1 MCGSQEAAEQV
12 GKDLEVGRWD
22 ERQYR
27 DSLPGWA
34 ISLNALVTL
43 FIFQPD
49 PGSQGLAEKAGRKC
63 PLPPGTPRGPLS
75 PRLDLA

>member
-1 MCGSQEAAEQV
+1 MCGSQEALEQV

-22 ERQYR
+22 ERQPAWVGHF
-27 DSLPGWA
+27 SEP
-34 ISLNALVTL
+34 LVTL

-63 PLPPGTPRGPLS
+63 PLPPGTPCGPLS
-75 PRLDLA
+75 PQLDLA